1 MRRADTRLQRLAL
14 FALVLLILTLPF
26 WIHSNYRLF
35 IATQLGVYL
44 IVAMGLNFLT
54 GYGGQTSLGHG
65 ALVAIGAYTAALLMV
80 DHHLSF
86 WLAGIAGM
94 ASAACVGALMALPA
108 FRISTWYFALITL
121 AFAQVTGNILIEWRG
136 LTKGYAGIVGIPM
149 PELAGY
155 RFAGREL
162 YWLVALAVIAVFVL
176 LRNLVVSR
184 FGRALVAVRD
194 NPSAAIA
201 SGASVVRLK
210 MFAFVVSAA
219 LAGLAGAFYA
229 VQKSVITPDDFTSD
243 FSIFFLLMVVLGG
256 SGRLWGP
263 VLGTVVFFLVPE
275 LLSGLQS
282 WRLLIYGVA
291 LLILMLFAPRGLV
304 GMFEQA
310 WHKLR
315 GRSAPESLRPSAMIN
330 QATHQPTAGIPL
342 VIDAVQKHFGGVTAL
357 ADVSIAIKAGES
369 HAIVGPNGSGKTTL
383 LNLISGFYLAD
394 GGSIRLGERN
404 VVGLAAH
411 AIARLG
417 VGRTFQTP
425 KLLGELSVID
435 NVMLGAFA
443 SEVATSAEIGLRLAR
458 ARREAVDVRTSAMRY
473 LDFVGLADHALDAA
487 GAIPH
492 GQQRLVEIARAL
504 VGNPKLLLLDEPAA
518 GLSLHELDQL
528 GRLITA
534 IRDRG
539 TTVIIVEHHQI
550 GRASCR
556 ERV

>member
-1 MRRADTRLQRLAL
+1 
-14 FALVLLILTLPF
+14 
-26 WIHSNYRLF
+26 
-35 IATQLGVYL
+35 
-44 IVAMGLNFLT
+44 
-54 GYGGQTSLGHG
+54 
-65 ALVAIGAYTAALLMV
+65 MV

-86 WLAGIAGM
+86 WLAALAGM
-94 ASAACVGALMALPA
+94 ASAAAVGALMALPA

-136 LTKGYAGIVGIPM
+136 LTKGYAGIIGIPM
-149 PELAGY
+149 PELAGM
-155 RFAGREL
+155 RFGGREL
-162 YWLVALAVIAVFVL
+162 YWAVALAVIAVFVL
-176 LRNLVVSR
+176 LRNLVLSR

-194 NPSAAIA
+194 NPSAAVA

-275 LLSGLQS
+275 LLSSLQS

-291 LLILMLFAPRGLV
+291 LLVLMLFAPRGLV

-310 WHKLR
+310 WYSLR
-315 GRSAPESLRPSAMIN
+315 GRRPQDAPPPPAAAAPAIR
-330 QATHQPTAGIPL
+330 QPAAGLPL
-342 VIDAVQKHFGGVTAL
+342 AIKSVQKHFGGVAAL

-394 GGSIRLGERN
+394 GGSITLGERN
-404 VVGLAAH
+404 VVGLAPH

-435 NVMLGAFA
+435 NIMLGAFA
-443 SEVATSAEIGLRLAR
+443 SEAATAAEIGLRLAR
-458 ARREAVDVRTSAMRY
+458 ARREAADVFASAMAY
-473 LDFVGLADHALDAA
+473 LDFVGLSDHAFAAA

-528 GRLITA
+528 GRLIAA

-539 TTVIIVEHHQI
+539 TTVVVVEHHLELIASICSEITVLNRGSVLAAGSPQAVFSNSAVLEAYM
-550 GRASCR
+550 GSRAVHVGNPS
-556 ERV
+556 